1 MVTSWS
7 ARKLEGA
14 AEGEEEEEEEEEE
27 EKKEEE
33 EEKEEK
39 QYKEERPKLYSY
51 FSHCGCIVFGPK

>member
-1 MVTSWS
+1 MERLS
-7 ARKLEGA
+7 ARGRRH
-14 AEGEEEEEEEEEE
+14 EEEEE